1 MPKTVRT
8 LPWSSVVYGPQS
20 ASFGDRG
27 RPEVGVVE
35 DRPLVAGRDERRRQV
50 GLPDP
55 LGEPGAAR
63 AVAEQSLQLVG
74 HPDELADPVAL
85 RQGREDRLVPAAA
98 DDLDLAA
105 PDEAGQPVEELGP
118 LGPQPGQQGTGVVER
133 EADRTGGARA
143 PRASAGRPGRRSRR

>member
-20 ASFGDRG
+20 AFLGDRRG
-27 RPEVGVVE
+27 PEVGVVE
-35 DRPLVAGRDERRRQV
+35 DRPAVAGRDERRRQV
-50 GLPDP
+50 RLPDP

-63 AVAEQSLQLVG
+63 PAAEHALELVG

-85 RQGREDRLVPAAA
+85 GQRGEDRLVPAAA

-105 PDEAGQPVEELGP
+105 VRRG
-118 LGPQPGQQGTGVVER
+118 R
-133 EADRTGGARA
+133 RGAR
-143 PRASAGRPGRRSRR
+143 